1 MNDENLMILLRHNR
15 TAYDNNGLAYA
26 EPRNPEGEL
35 AAAAIE
41 RLTAELAAERRDH
54 EATKIGHSLAM
65 KRAAEEARQASAELA
80 ATRAALQ
87 YARNLIGP
95 DEIIDAALKGNE

>member
-1 MNDENLMILLRHNR
+1 MTDDRIVRMLRVSESDPVQQEAADE
-15 TAYDNNGLAYA
+15 
-26 EPRNPEGEL
+26 
-35 AAAAIE
+35 IE
-41 RLTAELAAERRDH
+41 RL
-54 EATKIGHSLAM
+54 
-65 KRAAEEARQASAELA
+65 RADLA

>member
-1 MNDENLMILLRHNR
+1 MSDDIVARLLICAKYDPDQKDAADEITRLR
-15 TAYDNNGLAYA
+15 
-26 EPRNPEGEL
+26 
-35 AAAAIE
+35 
-41 RLTAELAAERRDH
+41 
-54 EATKIGHSLAM
+54 
-65 KRAAEEARQASAELA
+65 AELA